1 MNLFKDLFNASLRQH
16 TVPACFKAVAIIP
29 VPKKP
34 NIKALNDFRPLAL
47 TSVVMKVLERLVLV
61 YLKSVTISNMD
72 PLQFAYR
79 ENRCT
84 DDAAALAPHFVMQ
97 HLESPDRYV
106 RILLL
111 QFRLQHGHPSETVRQ
126 TSSAV
131 TRLINVLLASG
142 LFNTAITGC

>member
-34 NIKALNDFRPLAL
+34 KIKALNDFRPLAL
-47 TSVVMKVLERLVLV
+47 TSVVMKVLERLFLT

-84 DDAAALAPHFVMQ
+84 GGVVALALHFEMQ
-97 HLESPDRYV
+97 HMESPNRYA
-106 RILLL
+106 RIL
-111 QFRLQHGHPSETVRQ
+111 F
-126 TSSAV
+126 
-131 TRLINVLLASG
+131 ID
-142 LFNTAITGC
+142 